1 MFIQG
6 FAPAGATR
14 GLCDRPL
21 DSFASPS
28 KLLDF
33 CRNKLACEPFV
44 PPSRNKNQETWVCT
58 PNVSKGR
65 PQTFVCF
72 YCPLVASA
80 EAKPL
85 RQSQIANKIKGVC
98 SHTQRGRNPSAA
110 PYCACTH
117 PRATAISYTP
127 SAMPSAS
134 HCLYTG
140 VTSRYSSAG
149 FDKYP
154 ISTRKHIIFAQLLP
168 T

>member
-1 MFIQG
+1 MRLVTHSCCVRVFIQG

-98 SHTQRGRNPSAA
+98 SHTQRGRNPSAV
-110 PYCACTH
+110 PLLRLH
-117 PRATAISYTP
+117 PP
-127 SAMPSAS
+127 
-134 HCLYTG
+134 
-140 VTSRYSSAG
+140 AG
-149 FDKYP
+149 DRNLIHPVRHAFRQP
-154 ISTRKHIIFAQLLP
+154 LLIHRRHQQIFLRRIR
-168 T
+168 